1 MGWNVQTVE
10 ARARWWALV
19 PSCCVSSSV
28 TTWTGDDI
36 KVDSLKENQGART
49 RRRKN
54 GNKASQKILQVPT
67 YSGNKGKR
75 THQARESNHPD
86 NRNRTCS
93 YHGKQGKRVSR
104 KRGMP
109 KVSYI
114 ANIKENSIKRKKT
127 LCIQWSSVALEEPL
141 EMSHGHAVHVPW
153 NYGWSWW
160 REDESNRQRCFSRS
174 LAVYGRNEIK
184 CLRRDFLKRGNWI
197 YL

>member
-114 ANIKENSIKRKKT
+114 ANIKENSIKRKKN
-127 LCIQWSSVALEEPL
+127 PL
-141 EMSHGHAVHVPW
+141 YTVIFSGLGRATW
-153 NYGWSWW
+153 
-160 REDESNRQRCFSRS
+160 DESWACRPCSME
-174 LAVYGRNEIK
+174 LWLKLMA
-184 CLRRDFLKRGNWI
+184 RRWKQQAKMFLKKFGSVWKEWDKVSKAWFS
-197 YL
+197 

>member
-10 ARARWWALV
+10 ARARWWALVPSCCVLV

-36 KVDSLKENQGART
+36 KVDSLKENQGSRT

-67 YSGNKGKR
+67 YSGNIGER
-75 THQARESNHPD
+75 THQARKSSHPD

-104 KRGMP
+104 KRGMS

-114 ANIKENSIKRKKT
+114 ANIKENSIKRKKPFVYSD
-127 LCIQWSSVALEEPL
+127 LQWPWE
-141 EMSHGHAVHVPW
+141 SH
-153 NYGWSWW
+153 
-160 REDESNRQRCFSRS
+160 
-174 LAVYGRNEIK
+174 
-184 CLRRDFLKRGNWI
+184 LRWVMGMPSMFHGIMAEVDGEKMIATGKDVSQEVWQWMEGMR
-197 YL
+197 